1 VEVNGALGAR
11 ILSTGCPQLI
21 GNVIHVVRIRIERH
35 MEADEHYQTSV
46 AQEEALEEIKILP
59 RTHSV

>member
-1 VEVNGALGAR
+1 VEVNGTLKAR

-21 GNVIHVVRIRIERH
+21 ENVSHVVGARIERH

-59 RTHSV
+59 RTHSA